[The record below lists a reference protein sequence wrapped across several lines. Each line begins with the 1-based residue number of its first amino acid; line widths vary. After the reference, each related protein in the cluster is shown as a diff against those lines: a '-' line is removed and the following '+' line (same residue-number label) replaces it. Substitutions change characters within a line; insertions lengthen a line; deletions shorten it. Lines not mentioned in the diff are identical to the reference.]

1 MPLKAS
7 ESFYYNPSP
16 AYLLSPCT
24 RTRLGDPSPIS
35 LASAVRGPFARA
47 PALAL
52 ELARAGQL
60 QLQLTHPHSHM
71 HAGAHVHVHTNRHHT
86 HAHARTRTRTTHARF
101 WRTYMHLH
109 PHSRSHVQVS
119 PSSSSRTRT
128 RTCTWARTCTCTR
141 TDTTDPT
148 TDPHAAEDPPI
159 PPHAGHARTL
169 WVGGGAG
176 AIVGRVHT
184 SPSSRK
190 ARHDHELDG
199 LKFGNSN
206 WQIAAEQKS
215 ARTMAN
221 RVEIQAV
228 DRSYLARTGWRGLY
242 ACRDKRWALQA
253 RQVKHLRIRPWRQKN
268 GPLSPLN

>member
-86 HAHARTRTRTTHARF
+86 HAHARTRTRPIFAHLHAPALALAF
-101 WRTYMHLH
+101 ARTGQSQLQLTH
-109 PHSRSHVQVS
+109 PHSHMHVGAHVHVHTNRHHRPHHGPARSRG
-119 PSSSSRTRT
+119 PSNPA
-128 RTCTWARTCTCTR
+128 ARRSCS
-141 TDTTDPT
+141 
-148 TDPHAAEDPPI
+148 HS
-159 PPHAGHARTL
+159 
-169 WVGGGAG
+169 VGRGGAG

-184 SPSSRK
+184 SPSSRQ
-190 ARHDHELDG
+190 ARHDHELDW
-199 LKFGNSN
+199 LKFR
-206 WQIAAEQKS
+206 K
-215 ARTMAN
+215 
-221 RVEIQAV
+221 
-228 DRSYLARTGWRGLY
+228 L
-242 ACRDKRWALQA
+242 
-253 RQVKHLRIRPWRQKN
+253 
-268 GPLSPLN
+268 

>member
-1 MPLKAS
+1 VPLKAS

-71 HAGAHVHVHTNRHHT
+71 HAGAHVHVHTNRHHRP
-86 HAHARTRTRTTHARF
+86 HHGPARSRGPSNPAAR
-101 WRTYMHLH
+101 RSCS
-109 PHSRSHVQVS
+109 HS
-119 PSSSSRTRT
+119 
-128 RTCTWARTCTCTR
+128 
-141 TDTTDPT
+141 
-148 TDPHAAEDPPI
+148 
-159 PPHAGHARTL
+159 
-169 WVGGGAG
+169 VGRGGAG

-190 ARHDHELDG
+190 ARHDHELDW
-199 LKFGNSN
+199 LKFRKPLQPNRLGEYDNELAGQSSRDLS
-206 WQIAAEQKS
+206 QKK
-215 ARTMAN
+215 ALDVPVM
-221 RVEIQAV
+221 RVEA
-228 DRSYLARTGWRGLY
+228 ARLRGTR
-242 ACRDKRWALQA
+242 AGRCKRDKSNTS
-253 RQVKHLRIRPWRQKN
+253 HIRS
-268 GPLSPLN
+268 L